1 MLVCIFTG
9 IVALCNIVIAIA
21 SIYTGIQISK
31 IAKQMQRDKVNKRIL
46 NNDPKRSI

>member
-9 IVALCNIVIAIA
+9 IVALCNIVIVIA

-31 IAKQMQRDKVNKRIL
+31 IARQIQLDKKKRDLK
-46 NNDPKRSI
+46 